1 MLVEELKGAMWN
13 NALVRYQGGLYEIS
27 AAIYKFDRKE
37 QQFYYRLELKD
48 TKANSSLIYCRLEE
62 AELTN
67 MQGGDLMNSIG
78 ELIDRSQ
85 IGRSE
90 VARLCGVSYNT
101 VYKWCKGLRR
111 PKPIHLKKLSKLLNV
126 KMSELFKI
134 VYGD

>member
-1 MLVEELKGAMWN
+1 MN
-13 NALVRYQGGLYEIS
+13 
-27 AAIYKFDRKE
+27 
-37 QQFYYRLELKD
+37 RL
-48 TKANSSLIYCRLEE
+48 
-62 AELTN
+62 
-67 MQGGDLMNSIG
+67 G
-78 ELIDRSQ
+78 ELIDRLQ
-85 IGRSE
+85 IGRSQ